1 MPLKRENRYSRP
13 LGVTIISTL
22 FLIGGLLILI
32 HFIDLL
38 MDVIY
43 FMTHLEEEIP
53 DGGIGAAIAIILL
66 FIGGFIEF
74 VLSFL
79 IILSGLGLWKMHY
92 WGLVCSNCTI
102 GVFLV
107 GISIYA
113 SSVVMNIRSVG
124 VPWESLTGITIAAI
138 LAGIA
143 VASIV
148 YLNRAYTP

>member
-79 IILSGLGLWKMHY
+79 IILSGLGLWKMRY

-113 SSVVMNIRSVG
+113 SSVVINIRSVG
-124 VPWESLTGITIAAI
+124 MHWESLTGITIAAI
-138 LAGIA
+138 LTGIA
-143 VASIV
+143 IASIV
-148 YLNRAYTP
+148 YLNRAYTR